1 MPGGDLAAV
10 NKAVSMLSN
19 NTAIHIAWGRINQK
33 FDKMFT
39 KRAFIHHFIE
49 EGEYIRF
56 FKLKIIKIL
65 IFFSNEK

>member
-33 FDKMFT
+33 FDKMFR
-39 KRAFIHHFIE
+39 KRAFIHHFIQ
-49 EGEYIRF
+49 EGEYEIFIF
-56 FKLKIIKIL
+56 FKLKLIKI
-65 IFFSNEK
+65 

>member
-49 EGEYIRF
+49 EGEYMRF
-56 FKLKIIKIL
+56 F
-65 IFFSNEK
+65 